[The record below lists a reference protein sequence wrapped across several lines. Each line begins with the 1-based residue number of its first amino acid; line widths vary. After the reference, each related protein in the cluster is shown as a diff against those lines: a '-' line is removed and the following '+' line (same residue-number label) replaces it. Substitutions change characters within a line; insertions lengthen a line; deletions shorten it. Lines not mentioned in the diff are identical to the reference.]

1 MKETEQ
7 FSFTATWNLVKRLAD
22 QISHPALA
30 VAELIKN
37 AYDAD
42 ASKVYVNLE
51 MAMQKDIKKCIAI
64 IQDDG
69 HGMTKKDLL
78 TKWSN
83 IGTSA
88 NKHEPFSQMGRAK
101 QGGKGLGRFGAW
113 KIGKKVTV
121 VTKAKISIANFNL
134 REGMRVGIKV
144 TLRSKR
150 MWDFWDRLVNLSLP
164 RIRDFRGI
172 SANSFDGN
180 GNYNL
185 GIREHIIF
193 PEIDYGKVD
202 KIRSFQITIAT
213 SAKNDQ
219 EGYKLLQLLGM
230 PFTEVNNG

>member
-1 MKETEQ
+1 MKEAVKNSIPNMQSVYLNEVKAKLTEEFGYKNQ
-7 FSFTATWNLVKRLAD
+7 MEIPKMLK
-22 QISHPALA
+22 IA
-30 VAELIKN
+30 VNVGMGESLTNKN
-37 AYDAD
+37 AIESMLGD
-42 ASKVYVNLE
+42 LTLITG
-51 MAMQKDIKKCIAI
+51 QK
-64 IQDDG
+64 
-69 HGMTKKDLL
+69 
-78 TKWSN
+78 
-83 IGTSA
+83 
-88 NKHEPFSQMGRAK
+88 P
-101 QGGKGLGRFGAW
+101 
-113 KIGKKVTV
+113 V

-213 SAKNDQ
+213 SAKTDQ

-230 PFTEVNNG
+230 PFMEVNNG

>member
-1 MKETEQ
+1 MKE
-7 FSFTATWNLVKRLAD
+7 AVKNSVPNMQSVYLNEVKAKLTD
-22 QISHPALA
+22 EFGYKNQMEIPKMLKIA
-30 VAELIKN
+30 VNVGMGESLTNKN
-37 AYDAD
+37 AIESMLGD
-42 ASKVYVNLE
+42 LTLITG
-51 MAMQKDIKKCIAI
+51 QK
-64 IQDDG
+64 
-69 HGMTKKDLL
+69 
-78 TKWSN
+78 
-83 IGTSA
+83 
-88 NKHEPFSQMGRAK
+88 P
-101 QGGKGLGRFGAW
+101 
-113 KIGKKVTV
+113 V

-213 SAKNDQ
+213 SAKTDQ

-230 PFTEVNNG
+230 PFMEVNNG

>member
-1 MKETEQ
+1 MKEAVKNNMPGMQ
-7 FSFTATWNLVKRLAD
+7 SVYLNDVKKKLVEEFGYKNQMEIPKMLK
-22 QISHPALA
+22 IA
-30 VAELIKN
+30 VNVGMGESLTNKN
-37 AYDAD
+37 AIESMLGD
-42 ASKVYVNLE
+42 LTLITG
-51 MAMQKDIKKCIAI
+51 QK
-64 IQDDG
+64 
-69 HGMTKKDLL
+69 
-78 TKWSN
+78 
-83 IGTSA
+83 
-88 NKHEPFSQMGRAK
+88 P
-101 QGGKGLGRFGAW
+101 
-113 KIGKKVTV
+113 V
-121 VTKAKISIANFNL
+121 VTKAKLSIANFNL

-202 KIRSFQITIAT
+202 KIRSFQITVAT
-213 SAKNDQ
+213 SAKTDQ

-230 PFTEVNNG
+230 PFMEVKNG

>member
-1 MKETEQ
+1 MKEAVKNNIPNMQSVYLNDVKMKLVDE
-7 FSFTATWNLVKRLAD
+7 FGYKNLMEIPKMLK
-22 QISHPALA
+22 IA
-30 VAELIKN
+30 VNVGMGESLTNKN
-37 AYDAD
+37 AIESMVGD
-42 ASKVYVNLE
+42 LTLITG
-51 MAMQKDIKKCIAI
+51 QK
-64 IQDDG
+64 
-69 HGMTKKDLL
+69 
-78 TKWSN
+78 
-83 IGTSA
+83 
-88 NKHEPFSQMGRAK
+88 P
-101 QGGKGLGRFGAW
+101 
-113 KIGKKVTV
+113 V
-121 VTKAKISIANFNL
+121 VTKAKLSIANFNL

-202 KIRSFQITIAT
+202 KIRSFQITVAT
-213 SAKNDQ
+213 SAKTDQ

-230 PFTEVNNG
+230 PFMEVNNG

>member
-1 MKETEQ
+1 MNEAVKNSMPNMQSVYLNEVKAKLTEEFGYKNQ
-7 FSFTATWNLVKRLAD
+7 MEIPKM
-22 QISHPALA
+22 QKIA
-30 VAELIKN
+30 VNVGMGESLTNKN
-37 AYDAD
+37 AIESMLGD
-42 ASKVYVNLE
+42 LTLITG
-51 MAMQKDIKKCIAI
+51 QK
-64 IQDDG
+64 
-69 HGMTKKDLL
+69 
-78 TKWSN
+78 
-83 IGTSA
+83 
-88 NKHEPFSQMGRAK
+88 P
-101 QGGKGLGRFGAW
+101 
-113 KIGKKVTV
+113 V

-213 SAKNDQ
+213 SAKTDQ

-230 PFTEVNNG
+230 PFMEVKNG

>member
-1 MKETEQ
+1 MKKAVENTSPGMLSLYNGE
-7 FSFTATWNLVKRLAD
+7 VKSKLMEEFGYKNQM
-22 QISHPALA
+22 QIPKMLKISVNVGMGESLTN
-30 VAELIKN
+30 KN
-37 AYDAD
+37 AIESMLGD
-42 ASKVYVNLE
+42 LTLITG
-51 MAMQKDIKKCIAI
+51 QK
-64 IQDDG
+64 
-69 HGMTKKDLL
+69 
-78 TKWSN
+78 
-83 IGTSA
+83 
-88 NKHEPFSQMGRAK
+88 P
-101 QGGKGLGRFGAW
+101 
-113 KIGKKVTV
+113 V
-121 VTKAKISIANFNL
+121 VTRAKISIANFNL
-134 REGMRVGIKV
+134 REGMRVGIKA

-185 GIREHIIF
+185 GIKEHIIF

-213 SAKNDQ
+213 SAKTDQ

>member
-1 MKETEQ
+1 MKE
-7 FSFTATWNLVKRLAD
+7 AVKNTIPNMQSIYLNEVKTKLAEEFGYKN
-22 QISHPALA
+22 QMEIPKMQKIA
-30 VAELIKN
+30 VNVGMGESLTNKN
-37 AYDAD
+37 AIESMLGD
-42 ASKVYVNLE
+42 LTLITG
-51 MAMQKDIKKCIAI
+51 QK
-64 IQDDG
+64 
-69 HGMTKKDLL
+69 
-78 TKWSN
+78 
-83 IGTSA
+83 
-88 NKHEPFSQMGRAK
+88 P
-101 QGGKGLGRFGAW
+101 
-113 KIGKKVTV
+113 V

-213 SAKNDQ
+213 SAKTDQ

-230 PFTEVNNG
+230 PFMEVKNG

>member
-1 MKETEQ
+1 MKEAVKNSIPNMQSVYLNEVKAKLTEEFGYKNQ
-7 FSFTATWNLVKRLAD
+7 MEIPKMLK
-22 QISHPALA
+22 IA
-30 VAELIKN
+30 VNVGMGESLTIKN
-37 AYDAD
+37 AIE
-42 ASKVYVNLE
+42 SML
-51 MAMQKDIKKCIAI
+51 
-64 IQDDG
+64 G
-69 HGMTKKDLL
+69 DLTL
-78 TKWSN
+78 IT
-83 IGTSA
+83 GQR
-88 NKHEPFSQMGRAK
+88 P
-101 QGGKGLGRFGAW
+101 
-113 KIGKKVTV
+113 V

-213 SAKNDQ
+213 SAKTDQ

-230 PFTEVNNG
+230 PFMEVNNG

>member
-1 MKETEQ
+1 MKEAVKNNMPRMQ
-7 FSFTATWNLVKRLAD
+7 SVYLNDAKMKLVEEFGYKN
-22 QISHPALA
+22 QMEIPKIEKIA
-30 VAELIKN
+30 VNVGMGESLTNKN
-37 AYDAD
+37 AIESMLGD
-42 ASKVYVNLE
+42 LTLITG
-51 MAMQKDIKKCIAI
+51 QK
-64 IQDDG
+64 
-69 HGMTKKDLL
+69 
-78 TKWSN
+78 
-83 IGTSA
+83 
-88 NKHEPFSQMGRAK
+88 P
-101 QGGKGLGRFGAW
+101 
-113 KIGKKVTV
+113 V
-121 VTKAKISIANFNL
+121 VTKAKLSIANFNL

-202 KIRSFQITIAT
+202 KIRSFQITVAT
-213 SAKNDQ
+213 SAKTDQ

-230 PFTEVNNG
+230 PFMEVKNG

>member
-1 MKETEQ
+1 MKEAVENNMLSMQSIYLNEVKTKLTEEFGYKNQ
-7 FSFTATWNLVKRLAD
+7 MEIPKM
-22 QISHPALA
+22 QKIA
-30 VAELIKN
+30 VNVGMGESLTNKN
-37 AYDAD
+37 AIE
-42 ASKVYVNLE
+42 SML
-51 MAMQKDIKKCIAI
+51 
-64 IQDDG
+64 G
-69 HGMTKKDLL
+69 DL
-78 TKWSN
+78 TM
-83 IGTSA
+83 ITGQR
-88 NKHEPFSQMGRAK
+88 P
-101 QGGKGLGRFGAW
+101 
-113 KIGKKVTV
+113 V

-213 SAKNDQ
+213 SAKTDQ

-230 PFTEVNNG
+230 PFMEVKNG

>member
-1 MKETEQ
+1 MNEAVKNSMPNMQSVYLKEVKAKLTEEFGYKNQ
-7 FSFTATWNLVKRLAD
+7 MEIPKM
-22 QISHPALA
+22 QKIA
-30 VAELIKN
+30 VNVGMGESLTNKN
-37 AYDAD
+37 AIESMLGD
-42 ASKVYVNLE
+42 LTLITG
-51 MAMQKDIKKCIAI
+51 QK
-64 IQDDG
+64 
-69 HGMTKKDLL
+69 
-78 TKWSN
+78 
-83 IGTSA
+83 
-88 NKHEPFSQMGRAK
+88 P
-101 QGGKGLGRFGAW
+101 
-113 KIGKKVTV
+113 V

-213 SAKNDQ
+213 SAKTDQ

-230 PFTEVNNG
+230 PFMEVKNG

>member
-1 MKETEQ
+1 MKEAVKNNMPRMQSVYLNEVKAKMTEEFGYKNQ
-7 FSFTATWNLVKRLAD
+7 MEIPKM
-22 QISHPALA
+22 QKIA
-30 VAELIKN
+30 VNVGMGESLTNKN
-37 AYDAD
+37 AIESMLGD
-42 ASKVYVNLE
+42 LTLITG
-51 MAMQKDIKKCIAI
+51 QK
-64 IQDDG
+64 
-69 HGMTKKDLL
+69 
-78 TKWSN
+78 
-83 IGTSA
+83 
-88 NKHEPFSQMGRAK
+88 P
-101 QGGKGLGRFGAW
+101 
-113 KIGKKVTV
+113 V

>member
-1 MKETEQ
+1 MKEAVKNNMPGMKSVYLNEVKNKLTEEFGYKNQ
-7 FSFTATWNLVKRLAD
+7 MEIPKM
-22 QISHPALA
+22 QKIA
-30 VAELIKN
+30 VNVGTGESLTNKN
-37 AYDAD
+37 AIESMLGD
-42 ASKVYVNLE
+42 LTLITG
-51 MAMQKDIKKCIAI
+51 QK
-64 IQDDG
+64 
-69 HGMTKKDLL
+69 
-78 TKWSN
+78 
-83 IGTSA
+83 
-88 NKHEPFSQMGRAK
+88 P
-101 QGGKGLGRFGAW
+101 
-113 KIGKKVTV
+113 V

-213 SAKNDQ
+213 SAKTDQ

-230 PFTEVNNG
+230 PFMEVKNG